1 MAAVH
6 EVIARDGTC
15 LYRGCDV
22 ELACEVYEAAPA
34 GTRLH
39 CHRVWIADDS
49 RRRELS
55 ATDTDATV
63 PYALTAAGHAAT
75 GQAGPSRRRADECD
89 ASARAERDGSQLSV
103 DEPVPYALTARAAEL
118 FVVDTADVAEL
129 RRRCPELFAQRRR
142 RLGGAG

>member
-39 CHRVWIADDS
+39 CHRAWSAEDS
-49 RRRELS
+49 RRGELG
-55 ATDTDATV
+55 AADAPV
-63 PYALTAAGHAAT
+63 PYALTAAGYAAAT
-75 GQAGPSRRRADECD
+75 SSSRRADPRD
-89 ASARAERDGSQLSV
+89 ASARTARDASHLAV
-103 DEPVPYALTARAAEL
+103 DEPVPYALTARAEQM
-118 FVVDTADVAEL
+118 FVVDTANVAEL
-129 RRRCPELFAQRRR
+129 RRRCPELFAPRRR
-142 RLGGAG
+142 RVGGAR

>member
-39 CHRVWIADDS
+39 CHRALTAEGS
-49 RRRELS
+49 GRGELS
-55 ATDTDATV
+55 ATDAPV
-63 PYALTAAGHAAT
+63 PYALTAAGYAA
-75 GQAGPSRRRADECD
+75 AALSSRRADRRD
-89 ASARAERDGSQLSV
+89 ASARAARDSSHLSV
-103 DEPVPYALTARAAEL
+103 DEPVPYALTARAEQM

-129 RRRCPELFAQRRR
+129 RRRCPELFAPRRR
-142 RLGGAG
+142 RLGGAR

>member
-39 CHRVWIADDS
+39 CHQVWSAEDGS
-49 RRRELS
+49 RGELS
-55 ATDTDATV
+55 ATEAPV
-63 PYALTAAGHAAT
+63 PYALTVAGYAAT
-75 GQAGPSRRRADECD
+75 TPASRRADQRD
-89 ASARAERDGSQLSV
+89 TSARASSDVSQPAV
-103 DEPVPYALTARAAEL
+103 DEPVPYALTARAEQM
-118 FVVDTADVAEL
+118 FVVDTANVAEL
-129 RRRCPELFAQRRR
+129 RRRCPELFAPRRGR
-142 RLGGAG
+142 VGGAR

>member
-39 CHRVWIADDS
+39 CHQAWTAED
-49 RRRELS
+49 RRSRELS
-55 ATDTDATV
+55 ASDAPV
-63 PYALTAAGHAAT
+63 PYLLTAAGYAAST
-75 GQAGPSRRRADECD
+75 PSSRRADQRD
-89 ASARAERDGSQLSV
+89 ASARAERDGSHVPV
-103 DEPVPYALTARAAEL
+103 DEPVPYALTARAAEM

-129 RRRCPELFAQRRR
+129 RRRCPELFAPRRR

>member
-34 GTRLH
+34 GTRLRCH
-39 CHRVWIADDS
+39 HRVWTAEDG

-55 ATDTDATV
+55 TTDAPV
-63 PYALTAAGHAAT
+63 PYALTAAGHAA
-75 GQAGPSRRRADECD
+75 ARPARRRADQRD
-89 ASARAERDGSQLSV
+89 ASARDEHGSSHLPV
-103 DEPVPYALTARAAEL
+103 DEPVPYALTAQAADL

-129 RRRCPELFAQRRR
+129 RRRCPELFAPRRR
-142 RLGGAG
+142 GLGGAR

>member
-15 LYRGCDV
+15 LYRGRDV
-22 ELACEVYEAAPA
+22 ELACDVYAAAPA

-39 CHRVWIADDS
+39 CHRAWTAEDR

-55 ATDTDATV
+55 ATDAPV
-63 PYALTAAGHAAT
+63 PYALTAAGYAAST
-75 GQAGPSRRRADECD
+75 PSSGRADQRD
-89 ASARAERDGSQLSV
+89 ASARAERDASV
-103 DEPVPYALTARAAEL
+103 DEPVRYELTARAAEL

-129 RRRCPELFAQRRR
+129 RRRCPELFVPRRR
-142 RLGGAG
+142 GLGGAR

>member
-39 CHRVWIADDS
+39 CHRAWTTEDS

-55 ATDTDATV
+55 ATDAPV
-63 PYALTAAGHAAT
+63 PYALTAAGYAAST
-75 GQAGPSRRRADECD
+75 PTASASRRADQRD
-89 ASARAERDGSQLSV
+89 ASARAERDSSHLPV
-103 DEPVPYALTARAAEL
+103 DAPVPYALTARAAEM
-118 FVVDTADVAEL
+118 FVVDTANVAEL
-129 RRRCPELFAQRRR
+129 RRRCPQLFAPRRR
-142 RLGGAG
+142 RLDGAR

>member
-34 GTRLH
+34 GTRLR
-39 CHRVWIADDS
+39 CQRAWPAEDG

-55 ATDTDATV
+55 ATDAPV
-63 PYALTAAGHAAT
+63 PYALTAAGYAAAT
-75 GQAGPSRRRADECD
+75 PSSRRADQRD
-89 ASARAERDGSQLSV
+89 VSAWAARDSSHVSV

-118 FVVDTADVAEL
+118 FVVDTANVGEL
-129 RRRCPELFAQRRR
+129 RRRCPELFAPRRR
-142 RLGGAG
+142 RLGGAR

>member
-34 GTRLH
+34 GTRLR
-39 CHRVWIADDS
+39 CHRVWTAEDS
-49 RRRELS
+49 RHRELG
-55 ATDTDATV
+55 ATDAPV
-63 PYALTAAGHAAT
+63 PFALTAAGYAAT
-75 GQAGPSRRRADECD
+75 SAPSRRADQ
-89 ASARAERDGSQLSV
+89 RDGSHPAV
-103 DEPVPYALTARAAEL
+103 DEPVPYALTARAEQM

-129 RRRCPELFAQRRR
+129 RRRCPELFAPRRR
-142 RLGGAG
+142 RVGGAR

>member
-22 ELACEVYEAAPA
+22 ELACEVYESAPA

-39 CHRVWIADDS
+39 RQRGWAAEDG

-55 ATDTDATV
+55 ATDAPV
-63 PYALTAAGHAAT
+63 PYALTAAGYAAAT
-75 GQAGPSRRRADECD
+75 SSSRRADQRD
-89 ASARAERDGSQLSV
+89 TSARAAGDGSNVPV
-103 DEPVPYALTARAAEL
+103 DEPVPYALTARAADL

-129 RRRCPELFAQRRR
+129 RRRCPELFAPRRR
-142 RLGGAG
+142 GLGGAR

>member
-39 CHRVWIADDS
+39 CHRARTAEDG

-55 ATDTDATV
+55 ATDAPV
-63 PYALTAAGHAAT
+63 PYALTAAGYAAAT
-75 GQAGPSRRRADECD
+75 PSSRRADQRD
-89 ASARAERDGSQLSV
+89 ASARSERDGSHVAV
-103 DEPVPYALTARAAEL
+103 DEPVPYALTARAEEM
-118 FVVDTADVAEL
+118 FVVDTADVAQL
-129 RRRCPELFAQRRR
+129 RRRCPELFAPRRR
-142 RLGGAG
+142 RLGGGR

>member
-22 ELACEVYEAAPA
+22 ELACEVYDAAPA

-39 CHRVWIADDS
+39 CHRAWTAEDS
-49 RRRELS
+49 RRGELS
-55 ATDTDATV
+55 ATDAPV
-63 PYALTAAGHAAT
+63 PFALTAAGYAAT
-75 GQAGPSRRRADECD
+75 TPARRRADQSD
-89 ASARAERDGSQLSV
+89 ASARAERDRSHLPV
-103 DEPVPYALTARAAEL
+103 DEPVPYALTARAAEM

-129 RRRCPELFAQRRR
+129 RRRCPELFAPRRR
-142 RLGGAG
+142 QLGGAG

>member
-39 CHRVWIADDS
+39 CHRAWTAEHG
-49 RRRELS
+49 RRGDLS
-55 ATDTDATV
+55 ATDAPV
-63 PYALTAAGHAAT
+63 PYALTAAGYAAT
-75 GQAGPSRRRADECD
+75 TPASRRADQRD
-89 ASARAERDGSQLSV
+89 ASARAEHDESHLAV
-103 DEPVPYALTARAAEL
+103 DEPVPYALTARAEQM

-129 RRRCPELFAQRRR
+129 RRRCPELFAPRRR
-142 RLGGAG
+142 RLGGAR